1 MQVENVQHK
10 TLAAGRWAEMPL
22 SLQMLNIGSEISR
35 ANRWK
40 AKGNQAQVER
50 AVFRALELIDLTIE
64 AQRGKHNL
72 KDFTRMRETICDY
85 YLGDNF
91 YCSNGAR
98 IQRDFDIFYACSSR
112 NQQTLITNH

>member
-1 MQVENVQHK
+1 MQVENAQHK

-72 KDFTRMRETICDY
+72 KEFTRMRETICDY

>member
-72 KDFTRMRETICDY
+72 KEFTRMRETICDY

-112 NQQTLITNH
+112 NQQPLITNH

>member
-72 KDFTRMRETICDY
+72 KEFTRMRETICDY

-112 NQQTLITNH
+112 NQQNLITNH

>member
-1 MQVENVQHK
+1 MQVESAQHK
-10 TLAAGRWAEMPL
+10 ELAAGRWAEMPL
-22 SLQMLNIGSEISR
+22 SMQMLNIGSEISR

-40 AKGNQAQVER
+40 AKGNQNQVER

-72 KDFTRMRETICDY
+72 KESTRMRETVCDY

-91 YCSNGAR
+91 YRSNGEQ
-98 IQRDFDIFYACSSR
+98 IQRDFDMFFPCAKK
-112 NQQTLITNH
+112 

>member
-1 MQVENVQHK
+1 MQVEDAQHK
-10 TLAAGRWAEMPL
+10 TLAAGQWAEMPL

-40 AKGNQAQVER
+40 AKGNQTQVER

-72 KDFTRMRETICDY
+72 KEFTRMRETICDY
-85 YLGDNF
+85 YLGNNF
-91 YCSNGAR
+91 YCSNGEQ

-112 NQQTLITNH
+112 NH

>member
-1 MQVENVQHK
+1 
-10 TLAAGRWAEMPL
+10 MPL

-40 AKGNQAQVER
+40 AKGNQTQVER

-72 KDFTRMRETICDY
+72 KEFTRMRETICDY
-85 YLGDNF
+85 YLGNNF
-91 YCSNGAR
+91 YCSNGEQ

-112 NQQTLITNH
+112 NH